1 MTLHSKE
8 YSYMKLKIETYGIR
22 EGRNVEKVFENLDHI
37 SLFQTQQEFLNTLL
51 HSADISNPTKP
62 LHIYTKWVDLIMDE
76 FWLQGD
82 QEKKINLPI
91 SFLCDRTTTKVPA
104 SQIGFMDGIV
114 SPLIQIIV
122 SFFPG
127 LNFLKENIESNK
139 EYYKKLKDQDD
150 FKK

>member
-8 YSYMKLKIETYGIR
+8 YSYMKLKLETYGIR
-22 EGRNVEKVFENLDHI
+22 EGRNVEKIFENLDHVA
-37 SLFQTQQEFLNTLL
+37 LFQTQQEFLNTLL

-62 LHIYTKWVDLIMDE
+62 LQIYTRWVDLIMDE

-82 QEKKINLPI
+82 QEKMMNLPI
-91 SFLCDRTTTKVPA
+91 SFLCDRTTTKVSA

-114 SPLIQIIV
+114 FPLIQIIV

-127 LNFLKENIESNK
+127 LSFLKENIETNK
-139 EYYKKLKDQDD
+139 EHYKKLKEQDEI
-150 FKK
+150 KK